1 MLSIRDFFIYLF
13 IMAGVTYLIRALP
26 LVIFKGKIT
35 NRFVQS
41 FLYYVPYAV
50 LGAMTFPSILFSTGN
65 LAASIA
71 GLITACVL
79 AFKEKSLIIV
89 AAFCLPCKLL
99 RDTYLSAYLNVGA
112 GVLDS
117 PPAKDVACVLY
128 CYLDIL

>member
-50 LGAMTFPSILFSTGN
+50 LGAMTFPSILFSNGEPCGFHSRTYN
-65 LAASIA
+65 SLR
-71 GLITACVL
+71 ACIQG
-79 AFKEKSLIIV
+79 KKPYYSCGI
-89 AAFCLPCKLL
+89 CLPCKFL
-99 RDTYLSAYLNVGA
+99 RDTYLSAYLKYGLASSTAHRLRTLHMFFTV
-112 GVLDS
+112 
-117 PPAKDVACVLY
+117 
-128 CYLDIL
+128 I

>member
-41 FLYYVPYAV
+41 FIYYVPYAV

-89 AAFCLPCKLL
+89 AAFACLA
-99 RDTYLSAYLNVGA
+99 SF
-112 GVLDS
+112 
-117 PPAKDVACVLY
+117 CV
-128 CYLDIL
+128 ILICQLI

>member
-50 LGAMTFPSILFSTGN
+50 LGAMTFPSILFSTEN

-71 GLITACVL
+71 GLITTCVL

-89 AAFCLPCKLL
+89 AAFACLA
-99 RDTYLSAYLNVGA
+99 SF
-112 GVLDS
+112 
-117 PPAKDVACVLY
+117 CV
-128 CYLDIL
+128 ILICQLI

>member
-35 NRFVQS
+35 NSFVQS

-79 AFKEKSLIIV
+79 AFKEK
-89 AAFCLPCKLL
+89 A
-99 RDTYLSAYLNVGA
+99 LS
-112 GVLDS
+112 
-117 PPAKDVACVLY
+117 
-128 CYLDIL
+128 

>member
-79 AFKEKSLIIV
+79 AFK
-89 AAFCLPCKLL
+89 LL
-99 RDTYLSAYLNVGA
+99 RDTYLSAYLNVRA

-117 PPAKDVACVLY
+117 PPS
-128 CYLDIL
+128 

>member
-71 GLITACVL
+71 GLL

-89 AAFCLPCKLL
+89 AAFACLA
-99 RDTYLSAYLNVGA
+99 SF
-112 GVLDS
+112 
-117 PPAKDVACVLY
+117 CV
-128 CYLDIL
+128 ILICQLI

>member
-26 LVIFKGKIT
+26 FVIFKGRIT

-50 LGAMTFPSILFSTGN
+50 LGAMTFPSILFSTGKPCGFHSRTYN
-65 LAASIA
+65 SLR
-71 GLITACVL
+71 ACIQG
-79 AFKEKSLIIV
+79 EKPYRSCGV
-89 AAFCLPCKLL
+89 CLPCKLL

-117 PPAKDVACVLY
+117 PPAKDVAYVLY
-128 CYLDIL
+128 YYLDIL

>member
-41 FLYYVPYAV
+41 FLYYVPYAE

-79 AFKEKSLIIV
+79 A
-89 AAFCLPCKLL
+89 
-99 RDTYLSAYLNVGA
+99 NVWA

-117 PPAKDVACVLY
+117 TPAKDVAYVLY
-128 CYLDIL
+128 YYLDIL

>member
-65 LAASIA
+65 LA

-89 AAFCLPCKLL
+89 AAFACLA
-99 RDTYLSAYLNVGA
+99 SF
-112 GVLDS
+112 
-117 PPAKDVACVLY
+117 CV
-128 CYLDIL
+128 ILICQLI

>member
-65 LAASIA
+65 LAFTLQYTYAVKIPPTIPPNTTKPSVRVALRNPGFSRI
-71 GLITACVL
+71 LFHSVIQYRIL
-79 AFKEKSLIIV
+79 A
-89 AAFCLPCKLL
+89 P
-99 RDTYLSAYLNVGA
+99 RN
-112 GVLDS
+112 
-117 PPAKDVACVLY
+117 PPTTHHTTR
-128 CYLDIL
+128 